1 MIVMSKARKFHGTFY
16 PASPTEYQAYFGKFV
31 KGGFDSITIHKAQKD
46 GSIKQGVTLR
56 VGDEAEYDSYNL
68 SYTGTITK
76 ITEKCVTI
84 VAYPGSRMARTH
96 RLDLNAFCWRNWD
109 FDAAATAKRNSEE
122 MMYL

>member
-1 MIVMSKARKFHGTFY
+1 MIVMSKARKWRGAIY
-16 PASPTEYQAYFGKFV
+16 PASPTEYQAYFGNKV
-31 KGGFDSITIHKAQKD
+31 PGGYDSITIHKAQKD

-76 ITEKCVTI
+76 ITEKAVTI

-96 RLDLNAFCWRNWD
+96 RLDLNAFCWRNFD
-109 FDAAATAKRNSEE
+109 FNAAATAKRNSEE
-122 MMYL
+122 MMYI